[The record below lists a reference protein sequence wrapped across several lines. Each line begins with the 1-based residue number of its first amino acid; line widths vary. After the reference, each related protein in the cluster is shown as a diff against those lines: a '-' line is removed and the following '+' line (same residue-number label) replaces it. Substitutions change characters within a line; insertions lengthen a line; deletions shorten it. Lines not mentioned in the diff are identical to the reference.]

1 MGSQKLGK
9 RMAKLKI
16 IFLSIVMCCSI
27 SAHAYDIDELVQ
39 VLIKKSETNSSFI
52 YDDLIDD
59 LSLENADKIYIP
71 QIDYSFT
78 RSNSTTSTTS
88 RSTINSNTNTI
99 SATLNLYN
107 GGFSQLNLIATQT
120 RNQAL
125 QYLRQYQKE
134 LLVKELFNGYNSLQG
149 LIFKKN
155 NQQKNL
161 NFYKK
166 KVQEAEILF
175 QADRIT
181 KVDLLDFQNEL
192 IFAESLL
199 LDYDRQIDNLM
210 LQVNKLLDLEITD
223 EDVDFSRIIDVSDKL
238 IEKKLFSELMSS
250 SYGQYLK
257 YIERTYLPELE
268 MNKKEL
274 KPSVDLSYS
283 LSDTDKF
290 SANVDHRR
298 NSSLSLTL
306 TFPLYDGDID
316 ENNFDIQQ
324 YEYQKK
330 LLTHKDLKKDLLNTY
345 LESWN
350 NFNFYLQ
357 KIENQKAIIE
367 TLNLKLK
374 GDEIL
379 YRSQKIS
386 VTRLIETQ
394 NDLNDANNIL
404 LDLITQK
411 KFLVYPN
418 PLVILDKSSFNIN
431 ISIR

>member
-59 LSLENADKIYIP
+59 LSLENAENIYIP

-134 LLVKELFNGYNSLQG
+134 LLVKELFNGYNSIQG

-161 NFYKK
+161 NLYKK

-192 IFAESLL
+192 IFAKSLL

-210 LQVNKLLDLEITD
+210 LQVNKLLDLDITD

-290 SANVDHRR
+290 SANVGHRR

-306 TFPLYDGDID
+306 TFPLYDGDKD

-411 KFLVYPN
+411 KFYLID
-418 PLVILDKSSFNIN
+418 ILILNDDLSKITNGLG
-431 ISIR
+431 

>member
-1 MGSQKLGK
+1 
-9 RMAKLKI
+9 MAKLKI
-16 IFLSIVMCCSI
+16 IFLSIAMCCSI

-59 LSLENADKIYIP
+59 LSLENAEKIYIP

-134 LLVKELFNGYNSLQG
+134 LLVKELFNGYNSIQG

-155 NQQKNL
+155 NQQRNL

-290 SANVDHRR
+290 SANVGHRR

-306 TFPLYDGDID
+306 TFPLYDGDKD

-411 KFLVYPN
+411 KFYLID
-418 PLVILDKSSFNIN
+418 ILILNDDLSKITNGLG
-431 ISIR
+431 

>member
-107 GGFSQLNLIATQT
+107 GGFSQLNLIATQN

-134 LLVKELFNGYNSLQG
+134 LLVKELFNGYNSIQG

-155 NQQKNL
+155 NQQRNL

-210 LQVNKLLDLEITD
+210 LQVNKLLDLEIMD
-223 EDVDFSRIIDVSDKL
+223 EDIDFSRIIDVPDKL

-290 SANVDHRR
+290 SANVGHRR

-306 TFPLYDGDID
+306 TFPLYDGDKD

-350 NFNFYLQ
+350 NFSFYLQ

-411 KFLVYPN
+411 KFYLID
-418 PLVILDKSSFNIN
+418 ILILNDDLSKITNGLG
-431 ISIR
+431 